1 MTAAGSMRPAI
12 EAPEH
17 RHSGGAEHCSGEAMD
32 RSWRSG
38 ACHMLGSSV
47 AECNGRGIWPIL
59 CTTCICHGT
68 KAYPTQ
74 LLHTNTD
81 PRRTQAPAGLTRTF
95 HSEVF
100 RGQSKKDEVKNHS
113 AQHRYDTELT
123 GAHRLSPVCGI
134 GRPISAIWSSHAC
147 CRPCGYVPLG
157 KLCGR
162 PPRSAF
168 CRKLPHLRPPAS
180 RSVAS
185 DSCPSREVQKFRS
198 KLPLRLGS
206 GCLSIIVG
214 NSPQPWRVGGQKSKA
229 EPQNVGDI
237 PPAKNERTLP
247 APENGREAR
256 TSGML
261 YGCRTAG
268 VGT

>member
-1 MTAAGSMRPAI
+1 MQWTWNLAHLVHDMHLPWHESLSYSVVTHEYRPKKNPSSRWPHQNLPFRSLSRTVKKRRS
-12 EAPEH
+12 EKSLSSAPI
-17 RHSGGAEHCSGEAMD
+17 RYRID
-32 RSWRSG
+32 R
-38 ACHMLGSSV
+38 GSSL
-47 AECNGRGIWPIL
+47 EPRLRHRTSHL
-59 CTTCICHGT
+59 CDMVKSC
-68 KAYPTQ
+68 
-74 LLHTNTD
+74 LLSALL
-81 PRRTQAPAGLTRTF
+81 TQAFRASVHNFIYDEEPSLLPVYAVLRSTGSQSPYQRT
-95 HSEVF
+95 
-100 RGQSKKDEVKNHS
+100 
-113 AQHRYDTELT
+113 
-123 GAHRLSPVCGI
+123 
-134 GRPISAIWSSHAC
+134 
-147 CRPCGYVPLG
+147 YVPLG

-256 TSGML
+256 TSGMP